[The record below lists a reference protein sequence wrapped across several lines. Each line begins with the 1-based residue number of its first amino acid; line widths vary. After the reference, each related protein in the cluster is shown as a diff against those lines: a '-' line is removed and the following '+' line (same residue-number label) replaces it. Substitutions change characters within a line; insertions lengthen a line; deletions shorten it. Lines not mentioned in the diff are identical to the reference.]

1 MLGPSTF
8 VGLVLLGVYVVALP
22 DVPREVAED
31 AGEVVVAAATCGGS
45 LAQHAAA
52 DDATEPLVL
61 WMQIRAG
68 GAAPKRGAISFGQ
81 TT

>member
-1 MLGPSTF
+1 MFGPSTL
-8 VGLVLLGVYVVALP
+8 VGLVLLGVNVVALP

-31 AGEVVVAAATCGGS
+31 AGEVVVAPAAGGGS

-52 DDATEPLVL
+52 DDATESLVPG
-61 WMQIRAG
+61 MQIRAG
-68 GAAPKRGAISFGQ
+68 GAAPRRGAISIGQ